1 MKRAVIIFALAVA
14 SCGPITKEEL
24 DKKFSDVDSRLS
36 KLEERQKRLEEQS
49 IKTEMRVDNLA
60 ETLTKLRL
68 DVERLKTPGRREI
81 GTKLPQENYKSV
93 EKPKT
98 SEGVE
103 KETKPVEDY
112 QREYEEAVKLYNMGQ
127 LTQAKDKLIGFI
139 KKNPQTNLTDNAYF
153 WLGVVFRDLN
163 ELDKAEVVWLTL
175 VEKCK
180 KGELPD
186 CNKAPAT
193 YLQLARLYEQKGNQQ
208 KASEV
213 YKSLMEEYPLS
224 EEAEIAKRKIS
235 K

>member
-1 MKRAVIIFALAVA
+1 MKRAVIIFALAMT

-24 DKKFSDVDSRLS
+24 DMKFSKVESRLS
-36 KLEERQKRLEEQS
+36 KIEESQKKLEEQN

-68 DVERLKTPGRREI
+68 DVEKLKIPERG
-81 GTKLPQENYKSV
+81 ENYQKT
-93 EKPKT
+93 EKPQT
-98 SEGVE
+98 PERIE
-103 KETKPVEDY
+103 KETKSVENY

-153 WLGVVFRDLN
+153 WLGVTFRDLN

-180 KGELPD
+180 KMELPD
-186 CNKAPAT
+186 CNKAPAA

-208 KASEV
+208 KANEI
-213 YKSLMEEYPLS
+213 YQSLIEEYPLS
-224 EEAEIAKRKIS
+224 EEAEIAKRKVN